1 MARLNNLNLGTLEPT
16 MKFCKLIF
24 GIYLLLLCAACSEG
38 SGSGGLGGSKS
49 SSNTGASSGGSSSGG
64 ASSAALIIEVS
75 TSTGSG
81 MDAMQRGEGLAV
93 EVTPS
98 GFSTNINS
106 VVLKLNGIT
115 LSSKHATVSCVQIH
129 GLQLQGP
136 RKTLRQQ
143 ILG

>member
-1 MARLNNLNLGTLEPT
+1 LQTR
-16 MKFCKLIF
+16 F

-49 SSNTGASSGGSSSGG
+49 SSNTGASSGG

-143 ILG
+143 ILA